1 MKKARRCA
9 NTDRLQGLMEFE
21 SPITPMISQ
30 NRRFLQMENELTVR
44 VQNPVIPAM
53 SWNKDEVKQ
62 NLDEMLAA
70 YTGRVYTPES
80 IKGAKDDRAKINN
93 WDKQLGA
100 AVTAAK
106 KIYLKPLEDFQ
117 ADIKAM
123 REQCKKVS
131 GAIDEQ
137 VKAVEQAEKDEK
149 ASTLKLV
156 YRDCIGELEPLIPF
170 ERLLDNRWLNKT
182 FDLSEAKKALCKA
195 IEGIR
200 SDLEFIRENCGEDV
214 EPCTTEYLRN
224 LSVNEAVR
232 EHTRR
237 EKSRA
242 AQMDAEA
249 AREAAERARMSAP
262 VIVPPT
268 AEEREMR
275 AQAAAATQAAAF
287 ITPDGRLDV
296 EAMQTMAAAQPSAP
310 ARKKYYFWVEFSP
323 EDIKWFRQ
331 AAKERG
337 FDFGSIK

>member
-1 MKKARRCA
+1 
-9 NTDRLQGLMEFE
+9 
-21 SPITPMISQ
+21 
-30 NRRFLQMENELTVR
+30 MENELTVR
-44 VQNPVIPAM
+44 VERPVIPAM

-62 NLDEMLAA
+62 NLDEMIAA

-117 ADIKAM
+117 TDIKAM

-149 ASTLKLV
+149 ASTLRLI
-156 YRDCIGELEPLIPF
+156 YRDNIGELEALIPF

-182 FDLSEAKKALCKA
+182 FAIAEAKKTLCKA
-195 IEGIR
+195 IEGVR
-200 SDLEFIRENCGEDV
+200 SDLDFIRENCGEDV

-242 AQMDAEA
+242 AQKETEA

-323 EDIKWFRQ
+323 EDIEWFRN
-331 AAKERG
+331 AAKERQ
-337 FDFGSIK
+337 FRFGSIK

>member
-1 MKKARRCA
+1 M
-9 NTDRLQGLMEFE
+9 T
-21 SPITPMISQ
+21 
-30 NRRFLQMENELTVR
+30 NELTVR

-53 SWNKDEVKQ
+53 IWNKDEVQQ
-62 NLDEMLAA
+62 NLDEMLAS
-70 YTGRVYTPES
+70 YTGLVYTPES

-117 ADIKAM
+117 ADIKVM

-156 YRDCIGELEPLIPF
+156 YRDCIGELEPLISF
-170 ERLLDNRWLNKT
+170 ERLLDTHWLNKT
-182 FDLSEAKKALCKA
+182 FDLAEAKKALCKA

-200 SDLEFIRENCGEDV
+200 SDLDFIRENCGEDV

-242 AQMDAEA
+242 AQREAEA
-249 AREAAERARMSAP
+249 AREAAERARRAAP

-337 FDFGSIK
+337 FRFGSIE